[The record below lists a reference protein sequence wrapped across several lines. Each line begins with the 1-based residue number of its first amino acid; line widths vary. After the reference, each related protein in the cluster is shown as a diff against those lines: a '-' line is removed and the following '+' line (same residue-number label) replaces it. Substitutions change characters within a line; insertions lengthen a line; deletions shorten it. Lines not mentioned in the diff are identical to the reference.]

1 MLGPMKQMLAPLLAL
16 AAFAAP
22 ASAAERRYTITDF
35 DRVVVEGPYAVTLAT
50 GDASSAVAS
59 GSQHALE
66 RVLIDVQG
74 RTLRIRPNRNAW
86 GGHAGDPAG
95 RVTVAL
101 RTRDLRSAS
110 VAGSGSLAIDGAR
123 GLRVD
128 FAVEGSG
135 RIAADRIE
143 ADSLVVAL
151 VGSGNMRL
159 GGTAK
164 ELRANVQGA
173 GDLDA
178 GELRT
183 EGARIDSGSAGNI
196 RVSVTRNATVNSFG
210 AGDVEIVG
218 APACTVNARGAGEV
232 RCGRSDQR
240 QPR

>member
-1 MLGPMKQMLAPLLAL
+1 MLPAMKYVLAL
-16 AAFAAP
+16 LLGFAAAAAP
-22 ASAAERRYTITDF
+22 ASAAERNFTVTDF
-35 DRVVVEGPYAVTLAT
+35 DRVIVEGPYAVTLAT
-50 GDASSAVAS
+50 GNASSAVAT
-59 GSQHALE
+59 GSPQALE
-66 RVLIDVQG
+66 RVLVDVQG

-86 GGHAGDPAG
+86 GGNPGEPAG

-110 VAGSGSLAIDGAR
+110 VAGSGSLSIDGAR
-123 GLRVD
+123 GLRID

-159 GGTAK
+159 AGTAK
-164 ELRANVQGA
+164 DLRANVQGA

-178 GELRT
+178 AELRT
-183 EGARIDSGSAGNI
+183 EGARIDTGSAGNI
-196 RVSVTRNATVNSFG
+196 RVSVARNATVNSFG

-240 QPR
+240 PPR